1 MKTNKSAFT
10 LTELL
15 IALGVIGAIAAI
27 SIPSLMSTINNK
39 IHATELKNTVASIQ
53 QLISDQMIAHKTKNL
68 EDTDFASPEKLLTES
83 NFSVVKKCTN
93 ATEGK
98 TQCWQIGTPGIR
110 PYKTLTGS
118 SLSGVGTNDNITVVT
133 KNGAIISYST
143 TSVNMPDGD
152 KVIGFFRIDVNGTES
167 PNIRGRDYFPIYV
180 TKNGKIVDIY
190 ATRTNGDNVTAAQKV
205 EDCKNGVMY
214 SCYGAV
220 VDSGWKITY

>member
-68 EDTDFASPEKLLTES
+68 EDTDFASPAKLLTES

-93 ATEGK
+93 ATSAK
-98 TQCWQIGTPGIR
+98 NDCWKIGTAGVR
-110 PYKTLTGS
+110 PYKTLNNQ
-118 SLSGVGTNDNITVVT
+118 SLTPWNAADYTVVT
-133 KNGAIISYST
+133 KNGAILSYT
-143 TSVNMPDGD
+143 LKNRAMPDGD
-152 KVIGFFRIDVNGTES
+152 KVIGYFRVDVNGSDS
-167 PNIRGRDYFPIYV
+167 PNISGRDYFNFFV
-180 TKNGKIVDIY
+180 TKNGKIVDQY
-190 ATRTNGDNVTAAQKV
+190 ATQEGGDSTPVATKVANCLNG
-205 EDCKNGVMY
+205 EMY
-214 SCYGAV
+214 TCYGAV